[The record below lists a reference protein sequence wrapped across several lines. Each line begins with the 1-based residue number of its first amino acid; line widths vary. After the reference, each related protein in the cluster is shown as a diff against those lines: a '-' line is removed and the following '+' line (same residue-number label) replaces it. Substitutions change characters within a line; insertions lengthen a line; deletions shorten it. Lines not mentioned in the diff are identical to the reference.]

1 MVQKLNYNSVPQ
13 KKKYN
18 IFSKKKKSFFF
29 LKRFSSKI
37 NLDIIFW
44 KLLKLN
50 NLTTTHLYAHD
61 LEIKRQFYKFLKLI
75 KLVKRSTFSDSQ
87 LLKFENFTELGLKL
101 QKSGIN
107 YSECEGGKKLLL
119 TKLKLKLSKFKIL
132 QTLQLFPV
140 FFLEI
145 SKIYKKEDFSPL
157 KIKHFS
163 KGFLKFE
170 KRNSSFLETTFIDK
184 TLKKEKFLKFLKI
197 KYFYTRV
204 CESRILTLVST
215 FKKRYSSLS
224 SYTEKLQKNIQI
236 FFTLYPAT
244 RKKFLVK
251 RKEKH
256 RSVKKLLWKRKK
268 RKKWKKRIFLRFLGF
283 RKRFSTKFYVPKHL
297 EINFKT
303 LNLVYLGFT
312 DTKTINPRLPFLLNL
327 RKLVTFLSK

>member
-13 KKKYN
+13 KKIYK
-18 IFSKKKKSFFF
+18 IFSKKKRSSSF

-37 NLDIIFW
+37 NLDILFW

-50 NLTTTHLYAHD
+50 DLTTTHLYAHD
-61 LEIKRQFYKFLKLI
+61 LELKRQFYKFLKLI
-75 KLVKRSTFSDSQ
+75 KLAKGSTISDSS
-87 LLKFENFTELGLKL
+87 LLKFFDFTEFGFKL

-107 YSECEGGKKLLL
+107 YSECEGKKKLLL
-119 TKLKLKLSKFKIL
+119 RKLKLKLAKFKTFQI
-132 QTLQLFPV
+132 LQLFPI

-145 SKIYKKEDFSPL
+145 SKLYKKDDLNHLQTQNFG
-157 KIKHFS
+157 
-163 KGFLKFE
+163 KGLLKFE
-170 KRNSSFLETTFIDK
+170 KKNSSFLKNTYMDK

-204 CESRILTLVST
+204 CESRILALVST
-215 FKKRYSSLS
+215 FKKRYFSLS
-224 SYTEKLQKNIQI
+224 SYTEKLQKNLEI

-244 RKKFLVK
+244 RKKFLLK
-251 RKEKH
+251 RKEKD

-268 RKKWKKRIFLRFLGF
+268 RKKWKKRAFLRFLGF

-312 DTKTINPRLPFLLNL
+312 DAKTINPRLPFLLNL